1 MTTDWEKKVAEY
13 CRISLPEVERLDFI
27 EYLRLRRD
35 AFIYDLNQ
43 TKDGREYL
51 DNAYRLTV
59 TEMDSSALRD
69 LFSKSPKTE

>member
-1 MTTDWEKKVAEY
+1 MAEY

-35 AFIYDLNQ
+35 AFIYNLNQ
-43 TKDGREYL
+43 TKEGREYL

-59 TEMDSSALRD
+59 TDIDSDALREQ
-69 LFSKSPKTE
+69 FS